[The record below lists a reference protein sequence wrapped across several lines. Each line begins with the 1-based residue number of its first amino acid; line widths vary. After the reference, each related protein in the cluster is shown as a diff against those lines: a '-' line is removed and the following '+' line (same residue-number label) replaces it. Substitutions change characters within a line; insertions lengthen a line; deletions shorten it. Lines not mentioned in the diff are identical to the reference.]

1 MLWEPE
7 PSTLGGGAVDGPPS
21 TWYKFALGGNPLP
34 TVTHSRYYE
43 PTNDYITLK
52 APGLPANASE
62 WVWVSSDNSSL
73 LGSGSG
79 HAAAVSTSS
88 GFFKHIY
95 QRAKA
100 GLGMVTCECSNG
112 RLVPTVAATLTA
124 DRCCEQTSR
133 TSSRTRM
140 RVSRTCKG
148 RSAWP
153 KRG

>member
-7 PSTLGGGAVDGPPS
+7 PSTLGGEAVDGPPS
-21 TWYKFALGGNPLP
+21 TWYKFALDSNPLP

-73 LGSGSG
+73 LGSGSS
-79 HAAAVSTSS
+79 HDAAVSTSS

-100 GLGMVTCECSNG
+100 GLGMVTCECSNR
-112 RLVPTVAATLTA
+112 RLVPTGATTLTA
-124 DRCCEQTSR
+124 DCCREQTSR
-133 TSSRTRM
+133 TS
-140 RVSRTCKG
+140 
-148 RSAWP
+148 
-153 KRG
+153 

>member
-7 PSTLGGGAVDGPPS
+7 PSTLGGEAVDGPPS
-21 TWYKFALGGNPLP
+21 TWYKFALDSNPLP

-52 APGLPANASE
+52 APGLPPNASE

-73 LGSGSG
+73 LGSGAGSS
-79 HAAAVSTSS
+79 HDAAVSTSS

-100 GLGMVTCECSNG
+100 GLGMVTCECSNR
-112 RLVPTVAATLTA
+112 RLVPTVAATLS
-124 DRCCEQTSR
+124 DSE
-133 TSSRTRM
+133 
-140 RVSRTCKG
+140 
-148 RSAWP
+148 
-153 KRG
+153 